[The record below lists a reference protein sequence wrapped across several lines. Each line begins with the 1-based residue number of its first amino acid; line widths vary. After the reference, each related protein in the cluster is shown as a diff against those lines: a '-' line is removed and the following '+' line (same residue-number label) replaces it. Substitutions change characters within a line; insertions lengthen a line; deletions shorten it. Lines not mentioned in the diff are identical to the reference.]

1 MDAASD
7 MVQRG
12 GTDFACP
19 TCGEALSAPGNA
31 HELRCA
37 SGHSFNLAKEG
48 HVHLLPPKRAKAS
61 AIAESDEIVRASRA
75 FFEAGGFAMQATSV
89 AEEVIRALSLSPP
102 RPEGELPQ
110 VLGAGC
116 GEGVY
121 LRQVEAAMKA
131 ANRSAGL
138 WGTDQSKLAV
148 RYASKRQRAAA
159 RFAVVAP
166 TRLPFAGGS
175 MDVVLSAFA
184 PAVGP
189 VRDEFHR
196 VLRPGGAVV
205 VARAGSDHLQE
216 LRQLAGEEPWRPPKE
231 LTQGFGENYLRV
243 RSQERYQGDTAVSLL
258 EMTPFVRHAPAERRD
273 AMHALAAGDGI
284 ETTVDV
290 IISTHRV
297 WLGTGGE
304 PL

>member
-1 MDAASD
+1 M
-7 MVQRG
+7 
-12 GTDFACP
+12 
-19 TCGEALSAPGNA
+19 
-31 HELRCA
+31 
-37 SGHSFNLAKEG
+37 
-48 HVHLLPPKRAKAS
+48 
-61 AIAESDEIVRASRA
+61 VRASRA
-75 FFEAGGFAMQATSV
+75 FFEAGGFALQAASV
-89 AEEVIRALSLSPP
+89 AEEVARALSLSPP
-102 RPEGELPQ
+102 RPAGEAPQ

-121 LRQVEAAMKA
+121 LRHVEAAMKA
-131 ANRSAGL
+131 ADRDAGL

-166 TRLPFAGGS
+166 HRLPFAGGS
-175 MDVVLSAFA
+175 MDVVFSAFA

-216 LRQLAGEEPWRPPKE
+216 LRTLAGEEPWRPPKE

-243 RSQERYQGDTAVSLL
+243 RSQECFQGAAASSLL
-258 EMTPFVRHAPAERRD
+258 EMTPFVRRAPQERR
-273 AMHALAAGDGI
+273 AALQALAASGGL